1 MAQGDNDEVRY
12 ADVKLPETA
21 KPGDIVYTQAFG
33 RKLRLELPADVL
45 ANQLLRLQYMNGV
58 VTLAAAAATITVA
71 AAANVMTAD
80 EVNVADS
87 SAPRAVS
94 LW

>member
-1 MAQGDNDEVRY
+1 MSNSITVAFEKDEVRY
-12 ADVKLPETA
+12 ADLQLPETA
-21 KPGDIVYTQAFG
+21 KPGDVVHTTT
-33 RKLRLELPADVL
+33 DVL